1 MAGEGSR
8 YAHSAQSVTRSP
20 GPSPAGPGRRTWRDW
35 NSSIPERT
43 DECHPG
49 SSFSSSSSCGAGV
62 GVAWSLVARPCPIP
76 CHACKGFQ
84 GRRFPSRL
92 FRSIS
97 LLAFLSPPPLSICRP
112 APAAPSIGTTAGL
125 HIALTTTISRGLAHT
140 HSTIPALSAGGREGG
155 RASGPL
161 VMD

>member
-1 MAGEGSR
+1 M
-8 YAHSAQSVTRSP
+8 SVIR
-20 GPSPAGPGRRTWRDW
+20 GRRSRRL
-35 NSSIPERT
+35 PR
-43 DECHPG
+43 
-49 SSFSSSSSCGAGV
+49 AGV

-97 LLAFLSPPPLSICRP
+97 LLSFLSPPLSLSICRP

-125 HIALTTTISRGLAHT
+125 HIAVTTTITRGLAHT
-140 HSTIPALSAGGREGG
+140 HSTIPALSAGGRADE
-155 RASGPL
+155 RRGPSSWIESRVSPPVSL
-161 VMD
+161 QVILITDLLPN